1 MYPEEDHGANTN
13 WLDEITRTPFSNV
26 HNLSFRGGNTTTNY
40 IANINYN
47 DTEGI
52 MLKSDNKTLSGRIEV
67 THRLFDDKITIKARS
82 LGKEESI

>member
-1 MYPEEDHGANTN
+1 MEQIPIADDNT
-13 WLDEITRTPFSNV
+13 TPFSNV
-26 HNLSFRGGNTTTNY
+26 LTYLRGGNTTTNY

-67 THRLFDDKITIKARS
+67 TPS
-82 LGKEESI
+82 V